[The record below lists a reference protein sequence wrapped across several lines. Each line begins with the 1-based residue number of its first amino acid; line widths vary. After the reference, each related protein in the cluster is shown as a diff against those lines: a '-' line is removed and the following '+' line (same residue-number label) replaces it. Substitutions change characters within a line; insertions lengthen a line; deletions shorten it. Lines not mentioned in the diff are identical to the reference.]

1 MNIASLQ
8 DGASSPI
15 GRRVRGVFIVAIA
28 ALIGLGAALY
38 ANNVSY
44 RATERRAL
52 EASDTLLALVAVWTT
67 MQDVE
72 TGSAGYLI
80 TGKSEYLEPY
90 ERALRDIGGITRR
103 LEELYAGDNAHA
115 ADLSALQR
123 QVAIKL
129 AVAKDLVTLRNRDGF
144 LIAQAAVLS
153 DAGKRSMDEL
163 RGSIARLSKVE
174 EDELQELRGNLSAGE
189 RRFAY
194 ALAIL
199 ALLILAGGAASYFF
213 IARDLALVRQL
224 QMALRHDAYH
234 DGITALPNR
243 TFLMEILRHQ
253 LAHARRTGA
262 QIGLLYIDLDGF
274 KEVNDRY
281 GHADG
286 DSLLIETAR
295 RLKGCVRD
303 SDLVARLGGDEF
315 AIVALDP
322 HSSEGVGLLARRIL
336 EALKPSMLP
345 KLADE
350 AVSASIGIAM
360 FPADAAD
367 AEMLVKSADEA
378 MYRVKQAGKRSFRF
392 AAAT

>member
-1 MNIASLQ
+1 MNSASLE
-8 DGASSPI
+8 DGAPSAI
-15 GRRVRGVFIVAIA
+15 GRQVRGVFIVAIA
-28 ALIGLGAALY
+28 ALIGVSAAFY

-44 RATERRAL
+44 RAAERGML
-52 EASDTLLALVAVWTT
+52 EASDTLLALAAVSTT

-72 TGSAGYLI
+72 TGPDGYLI

-90 ERALRDIGGITRR
+90 ERALRDIGGMMRR
-103 LEELYAGDNAHA
+103 LEELYAGDSARA

-129 AVAKDLVTLRNRDGF
+129 AVAKDLITLRNRDGF
-144 LIAQAAVLS
+144 LIAKAAVLS
-153 DAGKRSMDEL
+153 DTGKRSMDEL
-163 RGSIARLSKVE
+163 RGSIARLSEVE
-174 EDELQELRGNLSAGE
+174 SNELQQFRRDLSTGK
-189 RRFAY
+189 RRFVY
-194 ALAIL
+194 ALAAL
-199 ALLILAGGAASYFF
+199 ALLILGGGATSYFF
-213 IARDLALVRQL
+213 IARDLALIQQL
-224 QMALRHDAYH
+224 QMALKHDVYH

-253 LAHARRTGA
+253 LAHARRTAA
-262 QIGLLYIDLDGF
+262 QIGLLYVDLDGF

-281 GHADG
+281 GHAYG
-286 DSLLIETAR
+286 DRLLVETAR
-295 RLKGCVRD
+295 RLKACVRE
-303 SDLVARLGGDEF
+303 SDLLARLGGDEF

-322 HSSEGVGLLARRIL
+322 YSSEGIALLAGRIL

-378 MYRVKQAGKRSFRF
+378 MYRVKQAGKHSFRF
-392 AAAT
+392 AGAA